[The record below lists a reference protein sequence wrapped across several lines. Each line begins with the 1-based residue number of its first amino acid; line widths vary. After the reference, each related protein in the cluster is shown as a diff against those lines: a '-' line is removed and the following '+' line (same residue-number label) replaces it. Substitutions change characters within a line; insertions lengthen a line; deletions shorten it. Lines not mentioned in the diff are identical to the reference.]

1 MKIRPNSCLASRSLA
16 LPGAL
21 LLGLLLSACGPGDG
35 AAVNANA
42 ALPPGQTAAAQ
53 AQVMPAP
60 RVTPPVAVKPAP
72 RADLGEVLSIEA
84 IESKGEASGKG
95 AVIGGVLGAVVGNQ
109 IGKGDGRKAATVLG
123 AVGGAVAGNHVEKS
137 RSREI
142 VGYRV
147 QVQLDNGQS
156 RSFQQSSQQDL
167 RVGDRVRVS
176 DGRLLR
182 V

>member
-1 MKIRPNSCLASRSLA
+1 MKSLSHPRFSPRPLMLS
-16 LPGAL
+16 GTL

-35 AAVNANA
+35 ATANA
-42 ALPPGQTAAAQ
+42 ALPPGQTNAAQ
-53 AQVMPAP
+53 SPMAPATTAA
-60 RVTPPVAVKPAP
+60 VVQPVAAKPAP
-72 RADLGEVLSIEA
+72 RADLGEVVSVEA

-147 QVQLDNGQS
+147 QVRLDNGQS
-156 RSFQQSSQQDL
+156 RSFQQPRQQDF
-167 RVGDRVRVS
+167 RAGDRVRVS
-176 DGRLLR
+176 DGRLQR